1 MEEITE
7 KRQKKS
13 PQLKSQ
19 GQSGSRSSTPFE
31 TTSIYCVSLFTLH
44 NILFFSEEL
53 RILLPTAT
61 TPQPTQKQTT
71 VSNSG
76 DYDNKRRH
84 NTAFFLLYMS

>member
-7 KRQKKS
+7 KSKRKTLSLKAKGKKVAEVALL
-13 PQLKSQ
+13 LKLFLYIVYLYYKQ
-19 GQSGSRSSTPFE
+19 Q
-31 TTSIYCVSLFTLH
+31 YLFT
-44 NILFFSEEL
+44 EEL

-76 DYDNKRRH
+76 DYDDKRCQ
-84 NTAFFLLYMS
+84 